1 MTEKFIRYC
10 PLCGSQLERKTVF
23 GEPHPVCPA
32 CQYIHFNDPKV
43 AVGVLVVEDEKVL
56 LVQRIYEPYK
66 DHWGIPAGFMN
77 AHEDPARAA
86 ERECLEETGLVV
98 EAGELL
104 KVFTGREHDVG
115 ADITLVYQAVLKGG
129 TLEAG
134 DDAGK
139 AAFFSQ
145 EDLPP
150 LAFKTTHE
158 ILGVGFEGGIS
169 MGISHLH

>member
-1 MTEKFIRYC
+1 M
-10 PLCGSQLERKTVF
+10 VF
-23 GEPHPVCPA
+23 GETHAACPN

-43 AVGVLVVEDEKVL
+43 AVGVLVVEDGKVL
-56 LVQRIYEPYK
+56 LVQRIFEPYK

-86 ERECLEETGLVV
+86 ERECMEETRLVV
-98 EAGELL
+98 EAGELV

-115 ADITLVYQAVLKGG
+115 ADITLVYRAVVKGG
-129 TLEAG
+129 MLEAG

-139 AAFFSQ
+139 AAFFSR
-145 EDLPP
+145 DALPP

-158 ILGVGFEGGIS
+158 ILGVGFEGGEETS
-169 MGISHLH
+169 RAHLH